1 MPDLVLAEFPETKGC
16 TEAGEPGGGG
26 IHFRAPFW
34 LMTLKHQEVH
44 SEGAFRLGQLTTN
57 KPLS

>member
-26 IHFRAPFW
+26 GWVAWGNPFSG
-34 LMTLKHQEVH
+34 TLL
-44 SEGAFRLGQLTTN
+44 ADD
-57 KPLS
+57 P